1 MNKRGKVAPSNP
13 SPNSFM
19 QQSERKSSRTRSPRG
34 RSPSGRTSRWPCKD
48 YFRGTCNNSFCEK
61 WHPPECLFYKTKSGC
76 RFGEKCSFAH
86 RQVDEQPTKRSKKND
101 DKSAVAMLKK
111 GNWQEREPVTD
122 ECHDRPGKP
131 GKKDDKKLGQNSSK
145 CQSSDARQ
153 LGCVFQDMTPPK
165 SVLRKG
171 TDMPKPIQRVK
182 FTKAIARHTKI
193 RDQNPS
199 LGYIC
204 PGEPHERSPNAPK
217 FEDRSQEET
226 EWQEQGAREAA
237 WKLAKNVLKLKEHQR
252 ATFFSPSKNR
262 CLPASTLKP
271 EEREFVVDSGA
282 SMQMISK
289 KDLSDAEMDTLTKSC
304 SPTIVITANG
314 EVQTHEEAI
323 VYVKELDIFLTMKV
337 LDNTPA
343 VLSLGKLCDE
353 NGYSYEWINGQ
364 KPHLIKD
371 GIRIICNTENF
382 VPIVVPGLSSSSS
395 ASSSTS
401 RTPMKQESHSSS
413 SSSSSSSSP
422 TVGEIP
428 VREREDAP
436 NSDISPVPVSELVDD
451 RSGKPEQIQANKIPK
466 QNKKET
472 TIERGNPCD
481 SEIPEWL
488 QEFRE
493 NLVDDEIPLQGG
505 SHASSSHEVSLEP
518 TTKRRGDL
526 GKHNVHTHFPK
537 DRNCEICKRTKI
549 TRAPCRRRNGEAV
562 PRAANF
568 GDLITADHKVLS
580 DNCESR
586 NNHRYAV
593 VVQDLATQ
601 WIQAYPCKNKTSQET
616 QRSLQKFLEPE
627 RKPKVI
633 YTDTSLEFGK
643 VCEDLSWNHCTST
656 PHRSETNGIAER
668 AVRRVKEG
676 TSAVLL
682 QSGLNESWWAD
693 SMECYTYLRNVTDLL
708 SDGKTPYER
717 RFGQPFKGPIIPF
730 GSLVEYH
737 PITAKDQSRIHQF
750 GKKVLPGLFLGYA
763 LYAGGIWKGDVLVAD
778 LEELETMDASEI
790 YCERLNAKEETFPK
804 EKGEFIFPIADG
816 RIKHL
821 GGDQDLRTSTLIR
834 DHPIRGEGYADF
846 LGESEGSL
854 PQPHDSLPDA
864 GEAINDFWSMSGS
877 FVYRHHVEPRVKLYS
892 PREESFPIPL
902 QYN

>member
-1 MNKRGKVAPSNP
+1 MAPSRMLVLQDQEWL
-13 SPNSFM
+13 SV
-19 QQSERKSSRTRSPRG
+19 
-34 RSPSGRTSRWPCKD
+34 W
-48 YFRGTCNNSFCEK
+48 
-61 WHPPECLFYKTKSGC
+61 
-76 RFGEKCSFAH
+76 
-86 RQVDEQPTKRSKKND
+86 V
-101 DKSAVAMLKK
+101 KSAHSHIVRLMNTRQKGLKRMMTKVLWLCWKK
-111 GNWQEREPVTD
+111 GDWQERESVSD
-122 ECHDRPGKP
+122 ACHDRTRKP
-131 GKKDDKKLGQNSSK
+131 VKRSDKKLGQNSSK
-145 CQSSDARQ
+145 RQSSDARQ
-153 LGCVFQDMTPPK
+153 LGCVFQDMMPPK
-165 SVLRKG
+165 SILRKG

-252 ATFFSPSKNR
+252 ATFFSSPENR

-282 SMQMISK
+282 SMHMISK
-289 KDLSDAEMDTLTKSC
+289 KDLSNAEMDTLTKSC

-395 ASSSTS
+395 SSSSTS
-401 RTPMKQESHSSS
+401 PTPMKQESHSSS
-413 SSSSSSSSP
+413 SSSSSPSSP
-422 TVGEIP
+422 TVDEIS
-428 VREREDAP
+428 VRDREDAP

-451 RSGKPEQIQANKIPK
+451 RTGKPVETQANKIPK
-466 QNKKET
+466 TNKKET

-481 SEIPEWL
+481 DSEIPEWL

-493 NLVDDEIPLQGG
+493 ILVDDEIPLQGG
-505 SHASSSHEVSLEP
+505 SHASSSHEASLEP
-518 TTKRRGDL
+518 TTMRREDL
-526 GKHNVHTHFPK
+526 GKHNVFSHFPK

-549 TRAPCRRRNGEAV
+549 TRVPCRRRNGEAV
-562 PRAANF
+562 PRAINF

-601 WIQAYPCKNKTSQET
+601 WIQAYPCKNKTSQE
-616 QRSLQKFLEPE
+616 RGN
-627 RKPKVI
+627 RKSFTLTIP
-633 YTDTSLEFGK
+633 
-643 VCEDLSWNHCTST
+643 WNS
-656 PHRSETNGIAER
+656 AKL
-668 AVRRVKEG
+668 VK
-676 TSAVLL
+676 
-682 QSGLNESWWAD
+682 
-693 SMECYTYLRNVTDLL
+693 
-708 SDGKTPYER
+708 
-717 RFGQPFKGPIIPF
+717 
-730 GSLVEYH
+730 
-737 PITAKDQSRIHQF
+737 
-750 GKKVLPGLFLGYA
+750 
-763 LYAGGIWKGDVLVAD
+763 
-778 LEELETMDASEI
+778 
-790 YCERLNAKEETFPK
+790 
-804 EKGEFIFPIADG
+804 IFPGIIARLHHTD
-816 RIKHL
+816 RRL
-821 GGDQDLRTSTLIR
+821 MVLRK
-834 DHPIRGEGYADF
+834 EQCA
-846 LGESEGSL
+846 E
-854 PQPHDSLPDA
+854 
-864 GEAINDFWSMSGS
+864 
-877 FVYRHHVEPRVKLYS
+877 
-892 PREESFPIPL
+892 
-902 QYN
+902 